1 MINQDDISRNI
12 IDRFFDSYKEKRFN
26 DFIYDIPNNLNQE
39 FYDNQ
44 VALKSFCNQNLVKVD
59 FYLMNMENL
68 MTSEFVE
75 KLYRT

>member
-44 VALKSFCNQNLVKVD
+44 VALKSFCNQ
-59 FYLMNMENL
+59 
-68 MTSEFVE
+68 
-75 KLYRT
+75 